1 MCGREFNF
9 IRCAD
14 VPFVLTQ
21 FFDEHDIFECCHIP
35 STNLSV
41 RFEPEKLYVKPD
53 TGRIYHPLSEK
64 FHTGIALI
72 KDAIAERLSTHLI
85 YNDKTD
91 GLPIGIEWKGKLYK
105 LKKDNEIERLVY
117 DHSRFEI

>member
-1 MCGREFNF
+1 M
-9 IRCAD
+9 
-14 VPFVLTQ
+14 PFVLTQ
-21 FFDEHDIFECCHIP
+21 FFDEHDLFECCHIP
-35 STNLSV
+35 STILSV

-53 TGRIYHPLSEK
+53 TGRIYYPLSEK

-72 KDAIAERLSTHLI
+72 KDAIAERLSSHLI

-105 LKKDNEIERLVY
+105 LKKDNEIKQLVY